1 MKLNFLSF
9 SLVATIILSVL
20 IIIPFWKPI
29 LWGIVLAIVFV
40 PVKVYVQK
48 FVKSDLWASLIVLF
62 IMLILILLPFVFLI
76 GISSSQ
82 INSILEFSKKAIA
95 EYSNFNLPFFGF
107 VKDYTAN
114 INTQIMDFLTKNA
127 LSVFS
132 YTYKTFTDLIFALLV
147 SFYIIKDKDK
157 FLNYI
162 ESFIQDKKTFE
173 KLKQTIKL
181 SLKATLIGG
190 VIIALIQGIL
200 CAVGF
205 LIVGISGFFIWI
217 GLGAIVSFVPVVG
230 TALLW
235 APASLYFLITGS
247 YIKGLFL
254 LVWGGVFVG
263 SVDNY
268 IRPLLIG
275 SYMSIHP
282 LVLFF
287 SIMGGIV
294 FFGLIGI
301 FVGPIIVSLADAVLN
316 VYKKEKIS

>member
-29 LWGIVLAIVFV
+29 LWGIVLAIVFM
-40 PVKVYVQK
+40 PVKVYTQK

-114 INTQIMDFLTKNA
+114 INAQIMDFLTKNA
-127 LSVFS
+127 ISIFS
-132 YTYKTFTDLIFALLV
+132 YTYKTITDLIFALLV

>member
-114 INTQIMDFLTKNA
+114 INAQIMDFLTKNA

-132 YTYKTFTDLIFALLV
+132 YTYKTITDLIFALLV

-200 CAVGF
+200 CALGF

>member
-40 PVKVYVQK
+40 PVKVYTQK
-48 FVKSDLWASLIVLF
+48 FVKSDLWSSLIVLF

-132 YTYKTFTDLIFALLV
+132 YTYKTITDLIFALLV

-200 CAVGF
+200 CALGF